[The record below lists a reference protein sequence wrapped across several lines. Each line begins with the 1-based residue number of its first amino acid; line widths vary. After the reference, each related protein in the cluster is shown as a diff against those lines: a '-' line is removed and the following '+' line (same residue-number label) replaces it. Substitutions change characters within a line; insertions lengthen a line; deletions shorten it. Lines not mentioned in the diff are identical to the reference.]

1 MIRTANR
8 IVEKCFDKCVQSM
21 RSKEMGEDETHCV
34 ENCTTKFIDLTNR
47 LYARFQDIQAH
58 EMKNSCVCKQTIES
72 NT

>member
-1 MIRTANR
+1 
-8 IVEKCFDKCVQSM
+8 M

-58 EMKNSCVCKQTIES
+58 EMKNSCVCKQTIEL